1 MRRVLVLLLLLLCLA
16 VVGCKKEEVK
26 VDYLQK
32 EDVQLVQ
39 PRIIASTTVIDSFV
53 TIKADRLTE
62 GTLLFYTDDST
73 EPTEQSIKF
82 SGEIKIKEPKE
93 LKFKAF
99 HNKFKASE
107 TASVKLYKKGHTA
120 SDIKWFTN
128 PNQRYEGSG
137 ATTLIDDKKG
147 SMDFNSPLWVGF
159 DTIAKA
165 NVKFDKKITIKS
177 IDIGYLNDP
186 GSWIFPPS
194 EIEVIIN
201 NKASEKLTFQLEPI
215 TTMIDR
221 TMMSFRIPINHDVKT
236 LSIAVKNVEQIPDWH
251 DGKGN
256 KAWLFMDE
264 WIFN

>member
-1 MRRVLVLLLLLLCLA
+1 MMQRVLVILLLC
-16 VVGCKKEEVK
+16 VVVIGCKKDEVK

-53 TIKADRLTE
+53 TINADRLTE
-62 GTLLFYTDDST
+62 GTLLFYTDDGT
-73 EPTEQSIKF
+73 EPTEQSTKF
-82 SGEIKIKEPKE
+82 SGEIEIKEPKE

-107 TASVKLYKKGHTA
+107 TASFKLYKKGHTV

-128 PNQRYEGSG
+128 PNERYEGSG
-137 ATTLIDDKKG
+137 TTTLIDHKKG
-147 SMDFNSPLWVGF
+147 SLDFNSPLWVGF

-165 NVKFDKKITIKS
+165 SVTFDKKTTIKS

-194 EIEVIIN
+194 EIEIILN
-201 NKASEKLTFQLEPI
+201 NKNKLTFQLEPL
-215 TTMIDR
+215 TGMVDKA
-221 TMMSFRIPINHDVKT
+221 MMSFNIPMDKAVST
-236 LSIAVKNVEQIPDWH
+236 LEITVKNLDQIPDWH
-251 DGKGN
+251 DGKGS